1 MKTLL
6 VAGHPDLSQSVVNA
20 AILDEV
26 ARALPGVPIRK
37 RCETAPGGVF
47 DIPAEQAALAGA
59 DLIVWQFPYHW
70 YSLPWLMK
78 KWLDEVFVHG
88 FAHGTGAKL
97 AGKKLLVSFTT
108 GAPEAAYTG
117 QPGSVADIRELVSV
131 FPAVAKACGL
141 DYLAPM
147 WLNGVSFASRDDAA
161 TIARQQTLARD
172 YADRLVARIR
182 ALRRDGLRGAG
193 QTGPGGELPEKDQ
206 LRRALYGQ
214 DGLS

>member
-20 AILDEV
+20 AILDEI
-26 ARALPGVPIRK
+26 ARTLPDVQIR
-37 RCETAPGGVF
+37 RLCRTAPDGVF
-47 DIPAEQAALAGA
+47 DIPAEQAALAEA
-59 DLIVWQFPYHW
+59 DLIVWQFPFHW

-117 QPGSVADIRELVSV
+117 KPGSVADIRELISV
-131 FPAVAKACGL
+131 FPAVAKPCGL

-147 WLNGVSFASRDDAA
+147 WLNGVSYAARDDAEA
-161 TIARQQTLARD
+161 VARQQTLARD
-172 YADRLVARIR
+172 YAARLIARIR
-182 ALRRDGLRGAG
+182 EIRG
-193 QTGPGGELPEKDQ
+193 
-206 LRRALYGQ
+206 
-214 DGLS
+214 